1 LKIYLKNTS
10 SLVSEFTIY
19 DAMVRHVKQ
28 VQLGENPSVEF
39 QTINYEVLK
48 AGLYFGGL
56 QTASFSKSIPF
67 SISN

>member
-1 LKIYLKNTS
+1 
-10 SLVSEFTIY
+10 
-19 DAMVRHVKQ
+19 MVRHVKQ